1 MASPCLG
8 RTDLACHPVISEEL
22 PRSIAE
28 PVHPIVPMLHVQ
40 QSIPAVLGSWK
51 GKLTI
56 PDNVDEDPPD
66 YVINGF
72 SGFSA

>member
-1 MASPCLG
+1 
-8 RTDLACHPVISEEL
+8 
-22 PRSIAE
+22 
-28 PVHPIVPMLHVQ
+28 MLHVQ